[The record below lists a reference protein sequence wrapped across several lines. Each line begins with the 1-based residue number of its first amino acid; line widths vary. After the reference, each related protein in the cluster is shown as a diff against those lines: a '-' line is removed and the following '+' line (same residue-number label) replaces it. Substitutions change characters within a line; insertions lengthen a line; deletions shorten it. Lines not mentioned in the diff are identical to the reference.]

1 VTVVHDELWQA
12 LRGLRAH
19 LPFAAAAVL
28 ITALAIGANTAVF
41 SLVNA
46 VLVSPLP
53 FPNPSQLVEVNG
65 RRPDVDRD
73 PLSLPDYL
81 DLREGNRTFEQLAAA
96 FQWSANVTGGDAERL
111 QGMRATANLFTLLG
125 TPAAL
130 GRTLVPDDERG
141 AGRRVVVLT
150 DGLWKRRFG
159 SSPSVLGS
167 TIVLNGDSYTIVGV
181 LPRAFVTPIREA
193 DLAAPFPIESDP
205 RRTARDSGF
214 LRAVGRLRH
223 GVTIAQATADLDA
236 IVARLRSEYPTTN
249 GAHAG
254 TTIVEW
260 HSVLVSR
267 VRPILVLLQA
277 AVALVLAVA
286 CANLAN
292 LFLVSALGRE
302 REFSVRSALGA
313 SRARLVREVLIE
325 SGLIAAAACAGGL
338 LFGAISRRLLLV
350 LAPGDLLAVSNG
362 AAIDTRVVLFAAG
375 TATLAMLAFAG
386 FPAWRLATGT
396 LGSYLRDG
404 SRTTGSAGR
413 TARRWLIGLEVA
425 LASALLTL
433 TVLLS
438 QSFARLQA
446 VDPGFRP
453 DHLLT
458 VRLSLPRGR
467 YHTRAD
473 VIRFTDDVRSRLAS
487 IPGVAHVSAANVVP
501 LNGYRATA
509 DIWPA
514 DRPEPPAG
522 QRPEAHYRMVG
533 PAYMTT
539 FGVPLLQGRALDERD
554 TSSGEPVVLVN
565 QTIAK
570 RYWSGRSPIGEY
582 LLLWDA
588 GDARVR
594 RARIVGV
601 TGDVKHFGLDTESTA
616 DVYVAIPQV
625 PDTTIQWLANN
636 LYLAVRTNIDPLL
649 LREPVRREIRN
660 VDADVPASMMR
671 SMDEMMELA
680 VAPRRLNLWLV
691 RVFGIAALLLA
702 AAGIYA
708 VTAFSVSTRTREIGI
723 RAALGASPAQNFAVV
738 VGDIARPLVA
748 GLTVGAFL
756 SIAGAPALETLLFAV
771 NPIAPETMTT
781 VAVGLLVI
789 GLAAAIVGAWRLKS
803 IDPIIALRAE

>member
-1 VTVVHDELWQA
+1 VS
-12 LRGLRAH
+12 
-19 LPFAAAAVL
+19 AAVL
-28 ITALAIGANTAVF
+28 ITSLAIGANTAVF

-53 FPNPSQLVEVNG
+53 FPDPSRLVEVSG
-65 RRPDVDRD
+65 RRPDLDRD

-81 DLREGNRTFEQLAAA
+81 DLRDGNRTFEQLAAA

-111 QGMRATANLFTLLG
+111 QGMRATSNLFTLLG

-130 GRTLVPDDERG
+130 GRNLVADDERG
-141 AGRRVVVLT
+141 AGQRVVVLS

-159 SSPSVLGS
+159 GSLSALGS
-167 TIVLNGDSYTIVGV
+167 SIVLNGDSYTIVGV
-181 LPRAFVTPIREA
+181 LPRAFVTPIRDA
-193 DLAAPFPIESDP
+193 DLVAPFPTDSDP
-205 RRTARDSGF
+205 RRLARDSGF
-214 LRAVGRLRH
+214 LRAVGRLRP
-223 GVTIAQATADLDA
+223 GVTMAQATEDLDA
-236 IVARLRSEYPTTN
+236 IVARLRAEYPATN
-249 GAHAG
+249 AAHSG

-260 HSVLVSR
+260 HSVLVAR
-267 VRPILVLLQA
+267 AKPILVLLQA

-313 SRARLVREVLIE
+313 SRARLVREVVIE
-325 SGLIAAAACAGGL
+325 STLIAAAGCAGGL
-338 LFGAISRRLLLV
+338 LFGAASRRVLLV
-350 LAPGDLLAVSNG
+350 LAPGDLLAISNN
-362 AAIDTRVVLFAAG
+362 ASPDARVILFAIGSAVL
-375 TATLAMLAFAG
+375 ATLAFAS

-396 LGSYLRDG
+396 LGSHLRDG
-404 SRTTGSAGR
+404 SRSTGAAGR

-425 LASALLTL
+425 LASALVTL

-458 VRLSLPRGR
+458 VRLSLPRSR
-467 YHTRAD
+467 YHSRAD
-473 VIRFTDDVRSRLAS
+473 VVRFTEMIRSRLAA
-487 IPGVAHVSAANVVP
+487 IPGVSDVSAANVIP

-509 DIWPA
+509 DVWPA
-514 DRPEPPAG
+514 DRPEPPKG
-522 QRPEAHYRMVG
+522 ERPEAHYRMVG
-533 PAYMTT
+533 PAYLTT
-539 FGVPLLQGRALDERD
+539 FGVPLLQGRPLDERD
-554 TSSGEPVVLVN
+554 SSGGEPVVLVN

-570 RYWSGRSPIGEY
+570 RYWNAGSPVGEY
-582 LLLWDA
+582 LLLWDG
-588 GDARVR
+588 GDTTVR

-625 PDTTIQWLANN
+625 PETTIQWLTNN
-636 LYLAVRTNIDPLL
+636 LYLGLRSQVDPAL
-649 LREPVRREIRN
+649 LREPVRKEIRSI
-660 VDADVPASMMR
+660 DADVPASMMR
-671 SMDEMMELA
+671 TMDEMMEVA

-723 RAALGASPAQNFAVV
+723 RAALGARPARNFGMVI
-738 VGDIARPLVA
+738 GDIAKPLVA
-748 GLTVGAFL
+748 GLAVGIVL
-756 SIAGAPALETLLFAV
+756 SVAGAPALATLLFAV
-771 NPIAPETMTT
+771 NPIAPVTMTAVT
-781 VAVGLLVI
+781 VGLFAI
-789 GLAAAIVGAWRLKS
+789 GLSAATVGAWRIKS
-803 IDPIIALRAE
+803 IDPIIALRAD

>member
-1 VTVVHDELWQA
+1 VIRDELAQA
-12 LRGLRAH
+12 LRALRAH
-19 LPFAAAAVL
+19 IPFVSVAVL
-28 ITALAIGANTAVF
+28 ITSLAIGANTAVF

-53 FPNPSQLVEVNG
+53 FPDPSRLVEVNS
-65 RRPDVDRD
+65 RRADVDRD

-81 DLREGNRTFEQLAAA
+81 DLRDGNRTFEQLAAA
-96 FQWSANVTGGDAERL
+96 FQWSANVTGGEAERL

-141 AGRRVVVLT
+141 GGRRVVVLSY
-150 DGLWKRRFG
+150 GLWKRRFG
-159 SSPSVLGS
+159 GSPSALGS
-167 TIVLNGDSYTIVGV
+167 TIVLNGDSYTVVGV
-181 LPRAFVTPIREA
+181 LPRLFVTLIREA
-193 DLAAPFPIESDP
+193 DVVAPFPTDSDP
-205 RRTARDSGF
+205 RLNARDSGF
-214 LRAVGRLRH
+214 LRAVGRLRP
-223 GVTIAQATADLDA
+223 GATIAQATEDLDA
-236 IVARLRSEYPTTN
+236 IVARLRSEYPATN
-249 GAHAG
+249 AAHAG
-254 TTIVEW
+254 TTIVGW

-267 VRPILVLLQA
+267 VKPLLVLLQA
-277 AVALVLAVA
+277 AVSLVLAVV

-313 SRARLVREVLIE
+313 SRGRLVREVLIE
-325 SGLIAAAACAGGL
+325 STLIAAAGCAGGL
-338 LFGAISRRLLLV
+338 LFGAASRRMLLA
-350 LAPGDLLAVSNG
+350 LAPGDLLAISNN
-362 AAIDTRVVLFAAG
+362 AAPDTRVVLFAIGAAVL
-375 TATLAMLAFAG
+375 ATLAFAA

-396 LGSYLRDG
+396 LGSHLRDG
-404 SRTTGSAGR
+404 SRSTGAAGR

-425 LASALLTL
+425 LASALVTL

-467 YHTRAD
+467 YHARAD
-473 VIRFTDDVRSRLAS
+473 VVRFTDIVRSRLAAL
-487 IPGVAHVSAANVVP
+487 PGVSDVSAANVIP

-514 DRPEPPAG
+514 DRPEPPKG
-522 QRPEAHYRMVG
+522 ERPEAHYRMVG
-533 PAYMTT
+533 PSFLTT
-539 FGVPLLQGRALDERD
+539 FGVPLLQGRSLDERD
-554 TSSGEPVVLVN
+554 TSASEPVVLIN

-570 RYWSGRSPIGEY
+570 RYWNGRSPVGTY

-588 GDARVR
+588 GDATVR

-601 TGDVKHFGLDTESTA
+601 TGDVKHFGLETESTA

-625 PDTTIQWLANN
+625 PEATIQWLTNN
-636 LYLAVRTNIDPLL
+636 LYLGLRTQIDPLL
-649 LREPVRREIRN
+649 LREPVRREIRS

-671 SMDEMMELA
+671 TMEEMMELA

-723 RAALGASPAQNFAVV
+723 RAALGARPAQNFGIVI
-738 VGDIARPLVA
+738 GDIAKPLVA
-748 GLTVGAFL
+748 GLAAGIFL
-756 SIAGAPALETLLFAV
+756 SIAGAPALATLLFAV
-771 NPIAPETMTT
+771 NPIAPVTMT
-781 VAVGLLVI
+781 AVGVVLFII
-789 GLAAAIVGAWRLKS
+789 GLSAAIVGAWRLKS

>member
-1 VTVVHDELWQA
+1 VIRDELAQA
-12 LRGLRAH
+12 LRALRAH
-19 LPFAAAAVL
+19 IPFVSVAVL
-28 ITALAIGANTAVF
+28 ITSLAIGANTAVF

-53 FPNPSQLVEVNG
+53 FPDPSRLVEVNS
-65 RRPDVDRD
+65 RRADVDRD

-81 DLREGNRTFEQLAAA
+81 DLRDGNRTFEQLAAA
-96 FQWSANVTGGDAERL
+96 FQWSANVTGGEAERL

-141 AGRRVVVLT
+141 GGRRVVVLSY
-150 DGLWKRRFG
+150 GLWKRRFG
-159 SSPSVLGS
+159 GSPSALGS
-167 TIVLNGDSYTIVGV
+167 TIVLNGDSYTVVGV
-181 LPRAFVTPIREA
+181 LPRLFVTPIREA
-193 DLAAPFPIESDP
+193 DLVAPFPTDSDP
-205 RRTARDSGF
+205 RLNARDSGF
-214 LRAVGRLRH
+214 LRAVGRLRP
-223 GVTIAQATADLDA
+223 GATIAQATEDLDA
-236 IVARLRSEYPTTN
+236 IVARLRSEYPATN
-249 GAHAG
+249 AAHAG
-254 TTIVEW
+254 TTIVGW

-267 VRPILVLLQA
+267 VKPLLVLLQA
-277 AVALVLAVA
+277 AVSLVLAVA

-313 SRARLVREVLIE
+313 SRGRLVREVLIE
-325 SGLIAAAACAGGL
+325 STLIAAAGCAGGL
-338 LFGAISRRLLLV
+338 LFGAASRRMLLA
-350 LAPGDLLAVSNG
+350 LAPGDLLAISNN
-362 AAIDTRVVLFAAG
+362 AAPDTRVVLFAIGAAVL
-375 TATLAMLAFAG
+375 ATLAFAA

-396 LGSYLRDG
+396 LGSHLRDG
-404 SRTTGSAGR
+404 SRSTGAAGR

-425 LASALLTL
+425 LASALVTL

-467 YHTRAD
+467 YHARAD
-473 VIRFTDDVRSRLAS
+473 VVRFTDIVRSRLAAL
-487 IPGVAHVSAANVVP
+487 PGVSDVSAANVIP

-514 DRPEPPAG
+514 DRPEPPKG
-522 QRPEAHYRMVG
+522 ERPEAHYRMVG
-533 PAYMTT
+533 PSFLTT
-539 FGVPLLQGRALDERD
+539 FGVPLLQGRSLDERD
-554 TSSGEPVVLVN
+554 TSASEPVVLIN

-570 RYWSGRSPIGEY
+570 RYWNGRSPVGTS

-588 GDARVR
+588 GDSTVR

-601 TGDVKHFGLDTESTA
+601 TGDVKHFGLETESTA

-625 PDTTIQWLANN
+625 PEATIQWLTNN
-636 LYLAVRTNIDPLL
+636 LYLGLRTQIDPLL
-649 LREPVRREIRN
+649 LREPVRREIRS

-671 SMDEMMELA
+671 TMEEMMELA

-723 RAALGASPAQNFAVV
+723 RAALGARPAQNFGIVI
-738 VGDIARPLVA
+738 GDIAKPLVA
-748 GLTVGAFL
+748 GLAVGIFL
-756 SIAGAPALETLLFAV
+756 SIAGAPALATLLFAV
-771 NPIAPETMTT
+771 NPIAPVTMT
-781 VAVGLLVI
+781 AVGVVLFII
-789 GLAAAIVGAWRLKS
+789 GLSAAIVGAWRLKS

>member
-1 VTVVHDELWQA
+1 MIRDELWQA
-12 LRGLRAH
+12 LRALRAH
-19 LPFAAAAVL
+19 IPFVSVAVL
-28 ITALAIGANTAVF
+28 ITSLAIGANTAVF

-53 FPNPSQLVEVNG
+53 FPDPSRLVEVNG
-65 RRPDVDRD
+65 RRADVDRD

-81 DLREGNRTFEQLAAA
+81 DLRERNRTFEQLAAA
-96 FQWSANVTGGDAERL
+96 FQWSANVTGGEAERL

-130 GRTLVPDDERG
+130 GRTLVPDDEHG
-141 AGRRVVVLT
+141 GGRRVVVLS

-159 SSPSVLGS
+159 GSPSALGS

-181 LPRAFVTPIREA
+181 LPRLFVTPIREA
-193 DLAAPFPIESDP
+193 DLVAPFPTDSDP
-205 RRTARDSGF
+205 RRNARDSGF
-214 LRAVGRLRH
+214 LRAVGRLRP
-223 GVTIAQATADLDA
+223 GVTIAQATEDLDA
-236 IVARLRSEYPTTN
+236 IVARLRSEYPDTN
-249 GAHAG
+249 AAHAG

-267 VRPILVLLQA
+267 VKPILVLLQA

-313 SRARLVREVLIE
+313 SRGRLVREVLIE
-325 SGLIAAAACAGGL
+325 STLIAAAGCAGGL
-338 LFGAISRRLLLV
+338 LFGAASRRVLLV
-350 LAPGDLLAVSNG
+350 LAPGDLLAISNNAAPDARVLLFAVG
-362 AAIDTRVVLFAAG
+362 AAVM
-375 TATLAMLAFAG
+375 ATLAFAA

-396 LGSYLRDG
+396 LGSHLRDG
-404 SRTTGSAGR
+404 SRSTGAAGR
-413 TARRWLIGLEVA
+413 TARRWLIGLEIA
-425 LASALLTL
+425 LASALVTL

-453 DHLLT
+453 DHVLT

-467 YHTRAD
+467 YHARAD
-473 VIRFTDDVRSRLAS
+473 VVRFIDIVRSRLAAL
-487 IPGVAHVSAANVVP
+487 PGVSDVSAANVIP

-514 DRPEPPAG
+514 DRPEPPKG
-522 QRPEAHYRMVG
+522 ERPEAHYRMVG
-533 PAYMTT
+533 PSYLAT
-539 FGVPLLQGRALDERD
+539 FGVPLLQGRSLDERD
-554 TSSGEPVVLVN
+554 TSGSEPVVLIN
-565 QTIAK
+565 RTIAK
-570 RYWSGRSPIGEY
+570 RYWNGRSPVGEY
-582 LLLWDA
+582 LLMWDA
-588 GDARVR
+588 GDATVR

-601 TGDVKHFGLDTESTA
+601 TGDVKHFGLETESTA

-625 PDTTIQWLANN
+625 PETTIQWLTNN
-636 LYLAVRTNIDPLL
+636 LYLALRTHIDPLL
-649 LREPVRREIRN
+649 LREPVRREIRT

-671 SMDEMMELA
+671 TMDEMMELA

-723 RAALGASPAQNFAVV
+723 RAALGARPAQNFGIVI
-738 VGDIARPLVA
+738 GEIAKPLTA
-748 GLTVGAFL
+748 GLAVGIFL
-756 SIAGAPALETLLFAV
+756 SIAGAPALATLLFAV
-771 NPIAPETMTT
+771 NPIAPATMTAVT
-781 VAVGLLVI
+781 VALFVI
-789 GLAAAIVGAWRLKS
+789 GLSAAIVGAWRLKS